1 MPRRILHLLKWG
13 PSKGCSPT
21 PFTSLTFAPTPSI
34 LYNLTGGRSQG
45 VAAVKSIWSG
55 RVEACLL
62 PARHGYLADSQDW
75 DSVLIL
81 DYPAGARLQPEE
93 LGKEAAKDRFWL
105 ELLPGQD
112 AVPAA
117 TCTSQHSAGDQC
129 TRPAPGSSH
138 PIQSAP
144 SQDSVFPQ
152 QLSDW
157 AQHAPDTPVH
167 ILSLLRFSPSSSS
180 SSSSDNAGK
189 SQGATVPDLAAER
202 GCGARRVLAAGV
214 MKEGGEF
221 DQGCWDAVSIVEYPS
236 RAALRDAL
244 MSEAH
249 QRQFSDAA
257 VFAVLPSDNAAAKL

>member
-13 PSKGCSPT
+13 PSRGCSPT

-45 VAAVKSIWSG
+45 VAAVKLIWSG

-81 DYPAGARLQPEE
+81 EYPAGARLQPEE
-93 LGKEAAKDRFWL
+93 LGREVAKDRFWL
-105 ELLPGQD
+105 ELLPDQV
-112 AVPAA
+112 AVTTVNA
-117 TCTSQHSAGDQC
+117 TSQHSPGDEG
-129 TRPAPGSSH
+129 TRPETSTSH
-138 PIQSAP
+138 PIHSAP
-144 SQDSVFPQ
+144 CKDAALPQ

-157 AQHAPDTPVH
+157 AQRDSDSPVH
-167 ILSLLRFSPSSSS
+167 VVSLLRFKPSSSS
-180 SSSSDNAGK
+180 SDSTANF
-189 SQGATVPDLAAER
+189 QRATVPALAAEGGR
-202 GCGARRVLAAGV
+202 GARRVLAAGV

-221 DQGCWDAVSIVEYPS
+221 DQGRWDAVSVVECPS

-249 QRQFSDAA
+249 QRQFPDAA
-257 VFAVLPSDNAAAKL
+257 VFAVLSPDLAAAKL